1 MRLPTRSPPYTG
13 PGSVI
18 FMQSFFRRLAAC
30 AALFCANPLAFL
42 RGLSDPDSPVRRLL
56 RRK

>member
-1 MRLPTRSPPYTG
+1 MRRL
-13 PGSVI
+13 
-18 FMQSFFRRLAAC
+18 FRRLAAC

-56 RRK
+56 RRPK

>member
-1 MRLPTRSPPYTG
+1 MTRSPAYTG

>member
-1 MRLPTRSPPYTG
+1 
-13 PGSVI
+13 
-18 FMQSFFRRLAAC
+18 MQSFFRRLAAC
-30 AALFCANPLAFL
+30 AALLSAKTNAIL

>member
-1 MRLPTRSPPYTG
+1 MRIRYAAAC
-13 PGSVI
+13 
-18 FMQSFFRRLAAC
+18 LAAC

>member
-1 MRLPTRSPPYTG
+1 
-13 PGSVI
+13 
-18 FMQSFFRRLAAC
+18 MQSFFRRLAAC

-42 RGLSDPDSPVRRLL
+42 RGLSDPGSPVGRLV